1 MRPMGVDLEFVAT
14 GASADH
20 FRLLSRGRPLADYPI
35 DLVGADGKRGHLK
48 TDGKGEVH
56 LAANARGSMMLFA
69 AVMTPP
75 AGSERFILNLSTL
88 TFARP

>member
-1 MRPMGVDLEFVAT
+1 
-14 GASADH
+14 
-20 FRLLSRGRPLADYPI
+20 
-35 DLVGADGKRGHLK
+35 
-48 TDGKGEVH
+48 
-56 LAANARGSMMLFA
+56 MMLFA